1 MIEFFIAIVVW
12 ITLGT
17 AAALAVG
24 RASAIGT
31 QHNAHCRLARVSRR

>member
-1 MIEFFIAIVVW
+1 MIELFIAIAVW

-24 RASAIGT
+24 RASAIGKSHT
-31 QHNAHCRLARVSRR
+31 TNCRLARISRQ